1 MKTQGK
7 QENNGKNKEHN
18 KQKARNKQ
26 WNMEKTKKTQ
36 VTATGPGGEAGSM
49 ISKMSQI
56 GYGDTVIQIH
66 TRTFSGP

>member
-36 VTATGPGGEAGSM
+36 VTATGPGGGR
-49 ISKMSQI
+49 Q
-56 GYGDTVIQIH
+56 GQ
-66 TRTFSGP
+66 